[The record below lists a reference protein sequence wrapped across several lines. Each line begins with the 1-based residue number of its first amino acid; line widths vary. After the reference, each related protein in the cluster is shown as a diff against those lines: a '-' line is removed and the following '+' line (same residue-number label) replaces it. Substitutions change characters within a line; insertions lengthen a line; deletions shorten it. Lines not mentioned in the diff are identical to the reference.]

1 MFRRHKGENSS
12 NNKSNSTPYNLNCN
26 PSSGPMILDP
36 WNVLLKDMA
45 MEKGVEAGD
54 FCTHVV

>member
-1 MFRRHKGENSS
+1 
-12 NNKSNSTPYNLNCN
+12 
-26 PSSGPMILDP
+26 MILDP

-54 FCTHVV
+54 FCTHVVWDHVWFVCFDEKVM